1 MGRLVAVATT
11 LSFVTAP
18 LYAFLNYRLVTG
30 DQMPEEAR
38 PKKGLLALSI
48 LGLLFL
54 SSFAIG
60 FLFTL

>member
-1 MGRLVAVATT
+1 
-11 LSFVTAP
+11 
-18 LYAFLNYRLVTG
+18 
-30 DQMPEEAR
+30 MPEEAR